1 MINRLQHPLLPLDS
15 EEAIDRFLDTT
26 QDVKETTGFLNKSKA
41 HKQVAALGDFYH
53 KLKYKTRVLVFTI
66 DKSEFEEEIKSVKLA
81 ARFLS

>member
-1 MINRLQHPLLPLDS
+1 MLQLDS
-15 EEAIDRFLDTT
+15 AEAIDRFLDTS
-26 QDVKETTGFLNKSKA
+26 QDVKETTGFLNKSKNSQ
-41 HKQVAALGDFYH
+41 KVAALGDFYD